1 MKNEY
6 LFISGIA
13 FTQSNGMSVPVPML
27 LGFLASQVAA
37 ATRSWGMAAQ
47 FIQQLSSS
55 TPTMSLHQAGI
66 KESSWARTTAWP
78 SSHSAPDHHEPG
90 GKGRVLVSGRA
101 DTMHCLWWIIAV
113 TGSRSCA
120 LHSGI
125 CPNWNHFTHGFYLLS
140 RQSFLSQIAICIV
153 I

>member
-55 TPTMSLHQAGI
+55 TPTGRDQGEQLGPDYCMAILSLGP
-66 KESSWARTTAWP
+66 RP
-78 SSHSAPDHHEPG
+78 S
-90 GKGRVLVSGRA
+90 
-101 DTMHCLWWIIAV
+101 
-113 TGSRSCA
+113 
-120 LHSGI
+120 
-125 CPNWNHFTHGFYLLS
+125 
-140 RQSFLSQIAICIV
+140 
-153 I
+153 